1 MKKLPVRKVRGSYL
15 RYLLTQSRWRPYI
28 FIFGIITLSFL
39 HVWKY
44 NHVME
49 LTSEVRDLKKEK
61 EHLTD
66 LVIKTESEISDLSRL
81 SRIESIAAEKLALE
95 RGKAE
100 NIYTLLEKESR
111 KDPEDLERLYLSLK
125 KVAKNLPMVTETR
138 AEAQDIFKFDDE
150 GN

>member
-1 MKKLPVRKVRGSYL
+1 
-15 RYLLTQSRWRPYI
+15 
-28 FIFGIITLSFL
+28 
-39 HVWKY
+39 
-44 NHVME
+44 ME

-61 EHLTD
+61 ERLTD

-81 SRIESIAAEKLALE
+81 SRIESIAVEKLALE